1 MKIGIDIS
9 QIVYGTGV
17 SVYARNLIENLLK
30 IDRENQNLLKIDRE
44 NQYLLFAS
52 SLRRKKELHRYIAIL
67 LKRYPNVSAKIF
79 PFPPTLLSFI
89 WNSLHVLP
97 IENFIGNIDI
107 FFSSDW
113 TQPPAKRAKL
123 VTIVHD
129 LVPWRYPKTLT
140 KKIIATHYNRM
151 KWVKKEVDAIIVD
164 SQSTQNDLIKI
175 VKIPKR
181 KIYVIYPGI
190 DKRRFYLQ
198 SEEKINQIKRKYGL
212 SNYIL
217 AVSTREPRKNF
228 IRIIEAFKK
237 LSTQGGPA
245 SSRKNKNL
253 QLAIAG
259 KYGWGNNS
267 SKLKVK
273 NSKLLGYVPDEDL
286 APLYSGAQ
294 CFVYP
299 SLYEGFGLP
308 ILEAMACG
316 CPVIT
321 SNTSSMPEVAGE
333 AAILINPR
341 KTIEITQAIDKIIN
355 SKKLAEKLSKK
366 GIEQAKKFSWEKTAR
381 NIKYNV

>member
-1 MKIGIDIS
+1 MTIGIDIS
-9 QIVYGTGV
+9 QVVYGTGV
-17 SVYARNLIENLLK
+17 SVYTQNLVENLLK
-30 IDRENQNLLKIDRE
+30 IDRK

-52 SLRRKKELHRYIAIL
+52 SLRRRKELHCYTAEL
-67 LKRYPNVSAKIF
+67 LNCYSNVSAKIF
-79 PFPPTLLSFI
+79 PIPPTLLSFI
-89 WNSLHVLP
+89 WNNLHILP
-97 IENFIGNIDI
+97 IENFIGNVDV
-107 FFSSDW
+107 FLSSDW

-151 KWVKKEVDAIIVD
+151 KWVKKEVDAIVVD
-164 SQSTQNDLIKI
+164 SQSTKNDLIKI

-190 DKRRFYLQ
+190 DKKRFYLQ

-228 IRIIEAFKK
+228 IRIIKAFKK
-237 LSTQGGPA
+237 LK
-245 SSRKNKNL
+245 KNEDL

-273 NSKLLGYVPDEDL
+273 NSKLLGYVPNEDL
-286 APLYSGAQ
+286 APLYSGAR

-321 SNTSSMPEVAGE
+321 SNISSMPEVAGE

-341 KTIEITQAIDKIIN
+341 KSTEIIKAIDKIIN

-366 GIEQAKKFSWEKTAR
+366 GIKQAKKFSWGKTAR
-381 NIKYNV
+381 EVLDIMYRV

>member
-17 SVYARNLIENLLK
+17 SVYTKNLIENLLK
-30 IDRENQNLLKIDRE
+30 IDHE

-52 SLRRKKELHRYIAIL
+52 SLRRRKELHRYIAVL
-67 LKRYPNVSAKIF
+67 LKCYPNVSAKIF

-123 VTIVHD
+123 ITIVHD

-151 KWVKKEVDAIIVD
+151 KWVKKEVDAIIAD
-164 SQSTQNDLIKI
+164 SQSTKNDLIKI

-181 KIYVIYPGI
+181 KIYIIYPGI
-190 DKRRFYLQ
+190 DKKRFYLQ

-217 AVSTREPRKNF
+217 AVSTQEPRKNF
-228 IRIIEAFKK
+228 IRIIKAFKK
-237 LSTQGGPA
+237 L
-245 SSRKNKNL
+245 KNKNL

-259 KYGWGNNS
+259 KYGWGEETQ
-267 SKLKVK
+267 KLK
-273 NSKLLGYVPDEDL
+273 NSKTQKLKTLGYVPDEDL

-308 ILEAMACG
+308 ILEAMSCG

-321 SNTSSMPEVAGE
+321 SNTSSMPEVAGK

-381 NIKYNV
+381 RVVSIMYSV

>member
-9 QIVYGTGV
+9 QVVYGTGV
-17 SVYARNLIENLLK
+17 SVYTKNLVENLLK
-30 IDRENQNLLKIDRE
+30 IDRK
-44 NQYLLFAS
+44 NQYLLFGS

-79 PFPPTLLSFI
+79 PIPPTLLSLI
-89 WNSLHVLP
+89 WNKWHILP
-97 IENFIGNIDI
+97 IENFIGNVDV

-113 TQPPAKRAKL
+113 TQPPVKQAKL
-123 VTIVHD
+123 ITVVHD
-129 LVPWRYPKTLT
+129 LVPWRYPKTLP
-140 KKIIATHYNRM
+140 KKIITTHHNRI
-151 KWVKKEVDAIIVD
+151 KWVKKEVGVIIAD

-175 VKIPKR
+175 IKIPKR
-181 KIYVIYPGI
+181 KIYVVYPGI
-190 DKRRFYLQ
+190 DKKRFCPQ
-198 SEEKINQIKRKYGL
+198 NKEKINQIKRKYGL

-237 LSTQGGPA
+237 LSAQGGPA
-245 SSRKNKNL
+245 SGRKNRNF

-259 KYGWGNNS
+259 KYGWGEETK
-267 SKLKVK
+267 KLK
-273 NSKLLGYVPDEDL
+273 NSKTPKLKTLGYVPDGDL
-286 APLYSGAQ
+286 APLYSGAR

-316 CPVIT
+316 CPVVT
-321 SNTSSMPEVAGE
+321 SNISSMPEVASE

-341 KTIEITQAIDKIIN
+341 KTTEITKAINKIIN
-355 SKKLAEKLSKK
+355 NEKMAEKLSKK
-366 GIEQAKKFSWEKTAR
+366 GIEQAKKFSWEKCAKEVLGIMYR
-381 NIKYNV
+381 V